1 MAVVS
6 LLNWLRATHS
16 GVGYQFNLN
25 QLTGPVDGR
34 DKAGNPSLDVA

>member
-25 QLTGPVDGR
+25 QLTEPVDGR
-34 DKAGNPSLDVA
+34 DETGNPSVYVA